1 MVDLVETEPVA
12 TTMDETVAAV
22 ATTVAPTPTKVK
34 ITRKEKQKN
43 KKRLAKEALLG
54 GGEAKDGKLSMS
66 TVDVIR

>member
-1 MVDLVETEPVA
+1 MVDLVETVV
-12 TTMDETVAAV
+12 TTMDEAV